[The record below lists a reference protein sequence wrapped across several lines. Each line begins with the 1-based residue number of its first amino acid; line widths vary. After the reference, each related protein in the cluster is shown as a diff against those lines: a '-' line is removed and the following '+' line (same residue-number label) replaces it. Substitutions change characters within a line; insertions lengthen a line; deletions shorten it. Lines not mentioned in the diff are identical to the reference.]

1 MLITAQSHWWKDI
14 PKLWRRCAVFS
25 LSFDYIPNYSAS
37 KQLNEAWMLRTNS
50 VCNWT
55 ALLHFG
61 HLIALIFLPVCEC
74 MRMCD
79 TERSRERCLMKEE
92 CSWSSEVLITRV
104 NSIRMASSRIAGG
117 FHDVT
122 ICCMWAGKGVYV
134 QGWGKGFFVRTV
146 LFTVRP

>member
-37 KQLNEAWMLRTNS
+37 KQLNEAWMLRTDS

-74 MRMCD
+74 MRVCVTQRD
-79 TERSRERCLMKEE
+79 RENDVWWKRSVREAAKSWLQGSIVSEWHHHALLEDSMMSRFAACGLARGCTCRDGEKGFLWGRC
-92 CSWSSEVLITRV
+92 
-104 NSIRMASSRIAGG
+104 SSR
-117 FHDVT
+117 
-122 ICCMWAGKGVYV
+122 
-134 QGWGKGFFVRTV
+134 
-146 LFTVRP
+146 